1 MWQKKEEE
9 RIKERKERGEGEWW
23 RAGGDGKRDRGL
35 KENAVKGKERE
46 KERRK
51 KGDGGV

>member
-1 MWQKKEEE
+1 MV
-9 RIKERKERGEGEWW
+9 ERGGVGMGREIEG
-23 RAGGDGKRDRGL
+23 AL
-35 KENAVKGKERE
+35 KKNSVKGKKERE